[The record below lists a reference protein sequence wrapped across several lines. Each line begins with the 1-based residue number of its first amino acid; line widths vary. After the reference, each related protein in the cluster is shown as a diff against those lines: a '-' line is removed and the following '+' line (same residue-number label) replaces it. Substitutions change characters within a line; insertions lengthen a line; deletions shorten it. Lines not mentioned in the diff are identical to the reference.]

1 MNYGGS
7 IDISIWGSLEKIDII
22 HNDLETQEEF
32 FYSSFI
38 ESIGEKSMFI
48 LSPFRED
55 KKMQS
60 RIGDII
66 EARITVEEC
75 AYFLKAILLGYRWDV
90 FSLWEISLP
99 IHIQRTQ
106 MREYVRL
113 KICLEV
119 ILEFLDE
126 HCQRKVIK
134 TVTKDFSA
142 GGLQVAMPVA
152 PPADSR
158 VMVTLSL
165 WYQTTLKVKGEFV
178 RIKYPK
184 TASQKHFASIKFCEL
199 DDKMT
204 NKIVKYIFDKE
215 IERRQK
221 ERSLFT

>member
-1 MNYGGS
+1 M
-7 IDISIWGSLEKIDII
+7 DISILAALEKIDIRY
-22 HNDLETQEEF
+22 NDLETQEEII
-32 FYSSFI
+32 YSSFI
-38 ESIGEKSMFI
+38 DSIGEKSMFI
-48 LSPFRED
+48 LPPFRED

-60 RIGDII
+60 RIGDIV
-66 EARITVEEC
+66 EARITAEEC

-90 FSLWEISLP
+90 ISLWEISLP
-99 IHIQRTQ
+99 IDIQRTQ

-152 PPADSR
+152 PPADSK

-165 WYQTTLKVKGEFV
+165 REQTTLKMKGEFV

-184 TASQKHFASIKFCEL
+184 TAFQKHFASIKFCEL
-199 DDKMT
+199 DDKVT
-204 NKIVKYIFDKE
+204 NKLAKYIFDKE

-221 ERSLFT
+221 ERRLFT